1 MKTSDPVPEHA
12 VALADALRSSIKR
25 IVQRIRQE
33 SENDPSGLSLHQKM
47 LLATISHHPG
57 IGVAELARMKQVRTP
72 TMSAQVKAL
81 EEAGLLARAAPD
93 PADRRR
99 SGLRL
104 TEAGQA
110 MHDQL
115 HAQRLDWLVQRV
127 GRLDEAQLDALA
139 AAIEPLKLI
148 ARP

>member
-1 MKTSDPVPEHA
+1 MKPRKPDRSLQ
-12 VALADALRSSIKR
+12 VAEDLRDAIKLLMR
-25 IVQRIRQE
+25 EIRRDAERQT
-33 SENDPSGLSLHQKM
+33 SGLSLMQAM
-47 LLATISHHPG
+47 LLGAVGHQPG

>member
-1 MKTSDPVPEHA
+1 MKTPKPDRSLQ
-12 VALADALRSSIKR
+12 VAEDLRDAIKLLMR
-25 IVQRIRQE
+25 EIRRDAE
-33 SENDPSGLSLHQKM
+33 RHTSGLSLMQAM
-47 LLATISHHPG
+47 LLGAVGHQPG

-81 EEAGLLARAAPD
+81 EEAGLLTRAAPD
-93 PADRRR
+93 PEDRRR
-99 SGLRL
+99 SGLQL

-127 GRLDEAQLDALA
+127 GRLDDAQLDALA

>member
-1 MKTSDPVPEHA
+1 MKTRKPDRSLQ
-12 VALADALRSSIKR
+12 VAEDLRDAIKLLMR
-25 IVQRIRQE
+25 EIRRDAE
-33 SENDPSGLSLHQKM
+33 RHTSGLSLMQAM
-47 LLATISHHPG
+47 LLGAVGHQPG

-93 PADRRR
+93 PEDRRR
-99 SGLRL
+99 SGLQL

-127 GRLDEAQLDALA
+127 GRLDDAQLDALA

>member
-1 MKTSDPVPEHA
+1 MKPRKPDRSLQ
-12 VALADALRSSIKR
+12 VAEDLRDAIKLLMR
-25 IVQRIRQE
+25 EIRRDAERQT
-33 SENDPSGLSLHQKM
+33 SGLSLMQAM
-47 LLATISHHPG
+47 LLGAVGHQPG

-127 GRLDEAQLDALA
+127 GRLDDAQLDALA

>member
-1 MKTSDPVPEHA
+1 MKPRKPDRSLQ
-12 VALADALRSSIKR
+12 VAEDLRDAIKLLVR
-25 IVQRIRQE
+25 EIRRDAE
-33 SENDPSGLSLHQKM
+33 RHTSGLSLMQAM
-47 LLATISHHPG
+47 LLGAVGHQPG

-127 GRLDEAQLDALA
+127 GRLDGAQLDALA

>member
-1 MKTSDPVPEHA
+1 MKTRKPDRSLQ
-12 VALADALRSSIKR
+12 VAEDLRDAIKLLMR
-25 IVQRIRQE
+25 EIRRDAERQT
-33 SENDPSGLSLHQKM
+33 SGLSLMQAM
-47 LLATISHHPG
+47 LLGAVGHQPG

>member
-1 MKTSDPVPEHA
+1 MKPRKPDRSRQ
-12 VALADALRSSIKR
+12 VAEDLRDAIKLLMR
-25 IVQRIRQE
+25 EIRRDAERQT
-33 SENDPSGLSLHQKM
+33 SGLSLMQAM
-47 LLATISHHPG
+47 LLGAVGHQPG

>member
-1 MKTSDPVPEHA
+1 MKTRKPDRSLQ
-12 VALADALRSSIKR
+12 VAEDLRDAIKLLMR
-25 IVQRIRQE
+25 EIRRDAE
-33 SENDPSGLSLHQKM
+33 RHTSGLSLMQAM
-47 LLATISHHPG
+47 LLGAVGHQPG

-93 PADRRR
+93 PEDRRR

-110 MHDQL
+110 MHNQL

-127 GRLDEAQLDALA
+127 GRLDDAQLDALA

>member
-1 MKTSDPVPEHA
+1 MTTRQSERSVQ
-12 VALADALRSSIKR
+12 LAEELRDAIKLLVR
-25 IVQRIRQE
+25 EIRRDAERQT
-33 SENDPSGLSLHQKM
+33 SGLSLMQAM
-47 LLATISHHPG
+47 LLGVVSHHPG

-81 EEAGLLARAAPD
+81 EGAGLLARDAPD
-93 PADRRR
+93 PEDRRR
-99 SGLRL
+99 TGLQL

-110 MHDQL
+110 ITDEM

-127 GRLDEAQLDALA
+127 GRLDAAQLDALA
-139 AAIEPLKLI
+139 AAIEPLKTI

>member
-1 MKTSDPVPEHA
+1 MPTQTSDPGVQ
-12 VALADALRSSIKR
+12 LAEDLRDALKLLMRE
-25 IVQRIRQE
+25 IRR
-33 SENDPSGLSLHQKM
+33 DVDRHTSGLSLTQAM
-47 LLATISHHPG
+47 LLGAVSHQPG
-57 IGVAELARMKQVRTP
+57 IGVAELARMKDVRTP

-81 EEAGLLARAAPD
+81 EEAGLLQRGAPD
-93 PADRRR
+93 PEDRRR

-104 TEAGQA
+104 TAAGQA
-110 MHDQL
+110 VTNEM

-127 GRLDEAQLDALA
+127 NRLDAAQMAALA